1 MSEDTAPEGRIDGK
15 VHSLAIRVYHEDTDL
30 TGVVYHAN
38 YLRFLER
45 GRSDFL
51 RAIGVTHAMLRAGE
65 SPTAFAVRRMEID
78 FLRPARLEDA
88 LTIRSAFHP
97 LKGAVLRMAQ
107 TVEKRTEKGGETL
120 LRAELEVACVTLDG
134 RAVRPPKVLVNAV
147 APYEGGVL
155 KSTQ

>member
-1 MSEDTAPEGRIDGK
+1 MSDETAPEGRIDGK
-15 VHSLAIRVYHEDTDL
+15 VHSLTVRVYHEDTDL

-45 GRSDFL
+45 ARSDFL
-51 RAIGVTHAMLRAGE
+51 RAAGVTHAMLRTGE
-65 SPTAFAVRRMEID
+65 SPVGFAVRRMEID

-97 LKGAVLRMAQ
+97 LQGAVLRMAQ
-107 TVEKRTEKGGETL
+107 IIEKGPETL

-134 RAVRPPKVLVNAV
+134 RAARPPKVLVNAV
-147 APYEGGVL
+147 APYQGGVL
-155 KSTQ
+155 KST